1 MYMYICE
8 HAYVWDEQKGEGGKT
23 PGCRLTVG
31 RRRVLKP
38 FPTARPSPA
47 SLQSSL
53 HPPLPCFGQCTN
65 ITNTC
70 MLRSATL
77 GSTLRRWSHLQRV
90 DGFAQAETTRVPRSQ
105 SPQPCSPVCCVCL
118 RACTGGN
125 PAAGTRTPCAVE
137 RAHLPA
143 CCTPLLRHA
152 LLRAAALDAVRH
164 HLVEAGSP
172 LTQAHLEA
180 TVQPSARSCVRAAY
194 CSCDTHCCALLLSMP
209 FRRLLRSSFDHREPV
224 MRLIYSVS
232 RGFVHP
238 KTWFHPT

>member
-31 RRRVLKP
+31 RLRVLKP

-47 SLQSSL
+47 SPQPSW
-53 HPPLPCFGQCTN
+53 HPPPPCCGQCTN
-65 ITNTC
+65 ITNTR

-77 GSTLRRWSHLQRV
+77 GCTLRRWPHLQRV
-90 DGFAQAETTRVPRSQ
+90 DGFARAETTRAARSQ
-105 SPQPCSPVCCVCL
+105 SPQPCSPVRCVCL
-118 RACTGGN
+118 LACRHAGTGGN
-125 PAAGTRTPCAVE
+125 PSVGVRTPCAVE

-164 HLVEAGSP
+164 HLVEAGGPS
-172 LTQAHLEA
+172 TQ
-180 TVQPSARSCVRAAY
+180 T
-194 CSCDTHCCALLLSMP
+194 
-209 FRRLLRSSFDHREPV
+209 RL
-224 MRLIYSVS
+224 
-232 RGFVHP
+232 
-238 KTWFHPT
+238 